1 MVSVARLESIYKV
14 VDFVRDVYTCIIASP
29 LFIICSLIFVTSKKL
44 IATDE
49 EGGNDGNTIIVIT
62 AIDL

>member
-49 EGGNDGNTIIVIT
+49 EGGE
-62 AIDL
+62 